1 MARDRAARELVGA
14 LTALDAARHRPAA
27 RRAFA
32 QGMARLVRAA
42 ATLSAGQHRCVV
54 AAKPGRWGSARAS
67 KERTVDDR
75 CRYRISYLLHAQS
88 ARRKS
93 LCASLRAPR
102 HPQLSREQSRSHG
115 QRDATGQQEVVG
127 VGTQEFG
134 GDHHAPRG
142 PHHDGSDE
150 QRPSPSGVPQ
160 VRRPGTPQEPL
171 VQPAQ
176 GCANI
181 HVGMMPRSPIRAVVP
196 SAAAGT
202 VTLYAHEDKAPGA
215 CQIGDVLP
223 EFQGLAW
230 ARPQCACCY
239 SRRPRAIGGEQCTPT
254 RASSTRPRT
263 ASAGLWGSPSSESGT
278 WLYLLSFASRS
289 GPTRAITPEAGGPS
303 SREAP
308 ARRARGSTRTP

>member
-32 QGMARLVRAA
+32 QSMARLVRAA

-202 VTLYAHEDKAPGA
+202 VTLSTHTKTRPPGPAKLAMCCRSSRAWRGQGRSAHAAIADGHARSVGNSARLHERHQRALEQHLPVCG
-215 CQIGDVLP
+215 VLP
-223 EFQGLAW
+223 
-230 ARPQCACCY
+230 
-239 SRRPRAIGGEQCTPT
+239 RRRAGRGCT
-254 RASSTRPRT
+254 SSPLR
-263 ASAGLWGSPSSESGT
+263 
-278 WLYLLSFASRS
+278 
-289 GPTRAITPEAGGPS
+289 
-303 SREAP
+303 REAV
-308 ARRARGSTRTP
+308 RRGP